1 MIDGFKFII
10 EFIQDKTKHWTI
22 KTAMFV
28 TIFAILIIVD
38 FISKF
43 TYNYHISSKLD
54 DLEKVTILKERY
66 DADSINLFKILQ
78 IEKKIFERKHY
89 SEYFFNINLKE
100 QKLPSESVFKNN
112 NEPVTVIKQIKKI
125 SRPSYFWMLVSSN
138 LLFII
143 LFPFILFMPLYG
155 SEKISMRVLTNWFA
169 TLTVFSIIIIIV
181 TWLAMQIPVING
193 KPIYNYLIN
202 ILIHIFVLVGISKL
216 GKNN

>member
-54 DLEKVTILKERY
+54 DLEKVTTLKERY

-89 SEYFFNINLKE
+89 SEYFFNFNLKE

-202 ILIHIFVLVGISKL
+202 FLIHIFVLVGISKL